1 MVSRAKA
8 LAIVGGLLAG
18 GFLFLRFNWETTYLF
33 GWEWYQAA
41 ALLGGIGLA
50 GVFPGSR
57 LSAAVGL
64 GLGPFLIASVQTCLE
79 IFRDPTCCNLWPIGL
94 VMVLFFGFPAPLI
107 GVAISRLLSRARLA
121 KFVYLVALAS
131 SLLIGAAL
139 PNIENAQQ
147 RRLETEE
154 LPGLLRQIYEAEMAY
169 SVGRPDKVFACD
181 GTRLPGVGKL
191 PWSKLNW
198 SKPEPT
204 KKMLIVKNYTV
215 RLDCPNDIS
224 PRSFRVTAFPHNFA
238 DRDRPTF
245 SIDETGKLT
254 VSGIRDS
261 AKRGTGPAR

>member
-1 MVSRAKA
+1 MSRTKA
-8 LAIVGGLLAG
+8 LAIASGLLAG
-18 GFLFLRFNWETTYLF
+18 GFLFLRFNFERTSLF

-107 GVAISRLLSRARLA
+107 GVAIGRLLSRTRLPW
-121 KFVYLVALAS
+121 FVYFVALAG

-139 PNIENAQQ
+139 PDIENAQQ

-154 LPGLLRQIYEAEMAY
+154 LPALMKRIYEAEMAY
-169 SVGRPDKVFACD
+169 RARHPDKFFACD

-191 PWSKLNW
+191 PWSKLDW
-198 SKPEPT
+198 SKPDPT

-254 VSGIRDS
+254 VSEIKDS
-261 AKRGTGPAR
+261 ARRRTDRAR